1 MDETTVRKIA
11 KLARLQLQD
20 DEVAHFATEL
30 GGIIKWIEQL
40 SEVDTKG
47 VDDVA
52 DWAGAVR
59 FRADEVTDGDCREAV
74 LANAPAA
81 EFDCFVVPKV
91 IE

>member
-52 DWAGAVR
+52 DWAGPVR
-59 FRADEVTDGDCREAV
+59 FRVDEVTDGDCREAV
-74 LANAPAA
+74 LANAPAV